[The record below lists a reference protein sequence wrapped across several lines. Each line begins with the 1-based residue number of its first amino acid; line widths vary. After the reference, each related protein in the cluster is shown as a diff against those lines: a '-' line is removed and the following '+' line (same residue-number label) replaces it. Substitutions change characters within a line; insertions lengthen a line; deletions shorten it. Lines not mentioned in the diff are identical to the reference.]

1 MVNVVAALAR
11 REQEA
16 GWGDVRRGVYESLI
30 RWSLLRLASRP
41 MTARNRHPHLLV
53 FVDDA
58 EHRLDLI
65 RFGTWFSQGRGVVT
79 VCEPV
84 AFGRWTWC
92 GMGSPGSPTCP
103 RPTALPALTATPFC
117 SAGPPEFPGWWS
129 GMQHNG
135 DLMLLLAHLIT
146 RNPEW
151 RDARIRVLSVAS
163 NEHMKANTER
173 YLEWLIPEFRISAAE
188 TSPGPA
194 TESGSAG

>member
-1 MVNVVAALAR
+1 VVRDGISGITDVSQANGIAGLDGNTILLGWPAR
-11 REQEA
+11 ISRLVELPRVVKRLERLNKSVIIGRIQPGLIPPA
-16 GWGDVRRGVYESLI
+16 GEERVI
-30 RWSLLRLASRP
+30 
-41 MTARNRHPHLLV
+41 H
-53 FVDDA
+53 
-58 EHRLDLI
+58 I
-65 RFGTWFSQGRGVVT
+65 
-79 VCEPV
+79 
-84 AFGRWTWC
+84 
-92 GMGSPGSPTCP
+92 
-103 RPTALPALTATPFC
+103 
-117 SAGPPEFPGWWS
+117 WWS